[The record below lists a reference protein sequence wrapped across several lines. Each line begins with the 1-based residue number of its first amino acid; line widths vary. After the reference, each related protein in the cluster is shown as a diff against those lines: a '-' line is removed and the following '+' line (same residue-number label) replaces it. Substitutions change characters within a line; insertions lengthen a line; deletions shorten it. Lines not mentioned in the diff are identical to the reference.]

1 MIYKNIMSRMEVSL
15 MSQLFLELVQMMD
28 EVRAGF
34 K

>member
-28 EVRAGF
+28 EVRSGI
-34 K
+34 